1 LLNRIFTEYEK
12 LLKKRIWKVLPQ
24 IKKEFESFSLMSIW
38 EQNVRVLKDNFF
50 YKIKI
55 LEFIF
60 KLEISS
66 NFTNLLMGTN
76 ICVHR

>member
-1 LLNRIFTEYEK
+1 
-12 LLKKRIWKVLPQ
+12 LPQ
-24 IKKEFESFSLMSIW
+24 IKEEFESFSLMSIW

-60 KLEISS
+60 SGGTRKY
-66 NFTNLLMGTN
+66 NLGGP
-76 ICVHR
+76 